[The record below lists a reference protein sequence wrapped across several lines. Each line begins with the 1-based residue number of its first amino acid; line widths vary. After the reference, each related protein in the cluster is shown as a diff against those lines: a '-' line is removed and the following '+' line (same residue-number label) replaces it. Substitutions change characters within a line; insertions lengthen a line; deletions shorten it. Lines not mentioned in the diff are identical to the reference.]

1 MRVKL
6 EKRVQISKY
15 EIIAVRIASIVLALL
30 SIGLLFIVSGIDPFY
45 AYSVILSGVFGSTF
59 GISEVIVKSIPIGLC
74 SLGLS
79 LAYTA
84 KVWNIGS
91 DGQLIMGAI
100 FATWV
105 ALFSNFP
112 QVLIL
117 PSMFLAGFI
126 GGLVWA
132 TVPAF
137 LKSKYNVNEV
147 IVTLMMNYISLNL
160 LDYLLSG
167 PWRGHGVFNYPIT
180 DEFPKFARLPSIPGT
195 RIHYPTLI
203 LLILLTFLILFVMN
217 RTKFGLEI
225 KAMGDNLEAARISGI
240 DTFKNSLIVMM
251 ISGGLAGIAG
261 VGEAAGI
268 QYRLIRNISPGY
280 GYSAIIPA
288 WIGGFNP
295 VVVLVA
301 SLFVSALFVGGN
313 IAKVSL
319 GLSYGLINVFNG
331 VILIFLISSEYLVG
345 YRVRIE
351 WT

>member
-1 MRVKL
+1 MKVRI
-6 EKRVQISKY
+6 EKRAQVSKY
-15 EIIAVRIASIVLALL
+15 ELIAVRIASILLALF
-30 SIGLLFIVSGIDPFY
+30 SVGLLFIAYGIDPFY
-45 AYSVILSGVFGSTF
+45 AYSVIFSGAFGNAY
-59 GISEVIVKSIPIGLC
+59 GISEVIVKAIPIGLC
-74 SLGLS
+74 ALGLS
-79 LAYTA
+79 IAYTA

-91 DGQLIMGAI
+91 DGQLIVGAI

-112 QVLIL
+112 SGTVLPL
-117 PSMFLAGFI
+117 MFLAGFI
-126 GGLVWA
+126 GGSLWA
-132 TVPAF
+132 AIPAF

-167 PWRGHGVFNYPIT
+167 PWRGHNVFNYPIT
-180 DEFPKFARLPSIPGT
+180 DEIPKFARLPAIPGT

-203 LLILLTFLILFVMN
+203 LLILLTFLILFIMTK
-217 RTKFGLEI
+217 TKFGLEL

-240 DTFKNSLIVMM
+240 DIFRNSLVVML

-261 VGEAAGI
+261 VGEVAGI

-295 VVVLVA
+295 IVVLVA
-301 SLFVSALFVGGN
+301 SLFISSLFVGGN

-319 GLSYGLINVFNG
+319 GLSYGLVNVFNG
-331 VILIFLISSEYLVG
+331 VILLFLISSEYLVG

>member
-1 MRVKL
+1 MKIKL
-6 EKRVQISKY
+6 EKRIEASKH
-15 EIIAVRIASIVLALL
+15 ELIAIRVASIILALF
-30 SIGLLFIVSGIDPFY
+30 SVGFLFILSGIDPLY
-45 AYSVILSGVFGSTF
+45 AYSVIFSGVFGNAY
-59 GISEVIVKSIPIGLC
+59 GISEVIVKAIPIGLC
-74 SLGLS
+74 ALGLS
-79 LAYTA
+79 VAYTA

-112 QVLIL
+112 PALIL

-126 GGLVWA
+126 GGMVWA
-132 TVPAF
+132 AVPAF

-147 IVTLMMNYISLNL
+147 IVSLMMNYISLNVL
-160 LDYLLSG
+160 NYLLSG

-180 DEFPKFARLPSIPGT
+180 DEFPRFARLPSIPGT

-203 LLILLTFLILFVMN
+203 LLILSTFLILFIMT

-225 KAMGDNLEAARISGI
+225 KAMGDNVEAARISGI
-240 DTFKNSLIVMM
+240 DIFKNSLAVMLV
-251 ISGGLAGIAG
+251 SGGLAGIAG
-261 VGEAAGI
+261 VGEVAGI

-301 SLFVSALFVGGN
+301 SLFVSSLFVGGN

-319 GLSYGLINVFNG
+319 GLSYGLVNVFNG
-331 VILIFLISSEYLVG
+331 TILIFLVSSEYLAG

>member
-1 MRVKL
+1 MKVTI
-6 EKRVQISKY
+6 EKRAQVSKY
-15 EIIAVRIASIVLALL
+15 ELVAVRIASIVFALF
-30 SIGLLFIVSGIDPFY
+30 SVGLLFVFSGIDPLY
-45 AYSVILSGVFGSTF
+45 AYSVIFAGVFGNAY
-59 GISEVIVKSIPIGLC
+59 GISEVIVKTIPIGLC
-74 SLGLS
+74 ALGLS
-79 LAYTA
+79 VAYTA

-100 FATWV
+100 FATWI

-112 QVLIL
+112 PALIL

-126 GGLVWA
+126 GGLAWA
-132 TVPAF
+132 AIPAF
-137 LKSKYNVNEV
+137 LRSKYNVNEV
-147 IVTLMMNYISLNL
+147 IVSLMMNYISLNV

-167 PWRGHGVFNYPIT
+167 PWRGRGVFNYPIT
-180 DEFPKFARLPSIPGT
+180 DEFPMFARLPLIPGT

-203 LLILLTFLILFVMN
+203 LLILLTFLILFIMT

-225 KAMGDNLEAARISGI
+225 KAMGDNLEAARIAGI
-240 DTFKNSLIVMM
+240 DIFRNSLIVML

-261 VGEAAGI
+261 VGEVAGI

-295 VVVLVA
+295 IIVLVA
-301 SLFVSALFVGGN
+301 SLFVSSLFVGGN
-313 IAKVSL
+313 VAKVSL
-319 GLSYGLINVFNG
+319 SLSYGLVNVFNG
-331 VILIFLISSEYLVG
+331 VILLFLISSEYLVG

-351 WT
+351 WM